1 MAVRYHLSYYLDH
14 EWSNNKVLDEP
25 GDDPDSILEQIAVC
39 GEATNDNNE
48 KGGETTILHQSK
60 YYHFWMVYIQI
71 NANHLHTRLSFVDL
85 QNWDGCASGLH

>member
-1 MAVRYHLSYYLDH
+1 MAVRYHLNYYLDH

-60 YYHFWMVYIQI
+60 YFHFWMVYS
-71 NANHLHTRLSFVDL
+71 RYM
-85 QNWDGCASGLH
+85 